1 MKKRIFTIV
10 ILLCSVLAFG
20 QEEEAL
26 GVLES
31 DTTWLKEIIKFPIG
45 FAPDI
50 NYTEGYEDLR
60 FAKKWRDSTHGDFWC
75 YMFAWHIKSNKKQT
89 VEVLEKDIKSY
100 YDGLMGAVNKKKDFK
115 VPETTVLFIK
125 TDHNTDTDFIGK
137 LYVYDSFTSEAM
149 MTLNVRV
156 KVYYCDKTEFSTVLF
171 KLSPQGFE
179 HNIWDRFYEIELKE
193 DICN

>member
-1 MKKRIFTIV
+1 M
-10 ILLCSVLAFG
+10 
-20 QEEEAL
+20 
-26 GVLES
+26 
-31 DTTWLKEIIKFPIG
+31 
-45 FAPDI
+45 
-50 NYTEGYEDLR
+50 
-60 FAKKWRDSTHGDFWC
+60 
-75 YMFAWHIKSNKKQT
+75 
-89 VEVLEKDIKSY
+89 
-100 YDGLMGAVNKKKDFK
+100 
-115 VPETTVLFIK
+115 LFIK